1 MSKVSVIVPIYNA
14 GSRLSRCIKSI
25 LNQTFNDFELIL
37 VNDGSTDK
45 SLDICNRYRNQDNRI
60 KVIDKENE
68 GSFATRRR
76 GVQAANSMYIM
87 FVDADDWINKNTIE
101 ILYKE
106 SIDSNVDIT
115 VCNTYKV
122 VGNCTFIKKKNQSTY
137 FNDNKVFNKKE
148 IKNELIVA
156 YFHGHPFPPS
166 LCAKLYKKEL
176 LQNSG
181 KYLER
186 IIFFGEDLFYNLEMF
201 IKANRVKVINES
213 LYYYRIG
220 GFTSKYMPYL
230 FNHIVNGYQ
239 IQREVID
246 EYYLDTKQKEYNGI
260 SVMLLNTFKTC
271 LYNLFMSNLT
281 ETEMKS
287 LIKEYTSNNE
297 IVESTCNKGSINYF
311 SSDYLNAIKNKD
323 VNYLYELG
331 EAIYKKKRLKMI
343 LMNIISKVAL
353 G

>member
-1 MSKVSVIVPIYNA
+1 
-14 GSRLSRCIKSI
+14 
-25 LNQTFNDFELIL
+25 
-37 VNDGSTDK
+37 
-45 SLDICNRYRNQDNRI
+45 
-60 KVIDKENE
+60 
-68 GSFATRRR
+68 
-76 GVQAANSMYIM
+76 M

-122 VGNCTFIKKKNQSTY
+122 VGNGTLIKKKNQSTY

-201 IKANRVKVINES
+201 IKANRVKVTNES

-220 GFTSKYMPYL
+220 GWT
-230 FNHIVNGYQ
+230 
-239 IQREVID
+239 
-246 EYYLDTKQKEYNGI
+246 
-260 SVMLLNTFKTC
+260 
-271 LYNLFMSNLT
+271 
-281 ETEMKS
+281 
-287 LIKEYTSNNE
+287 
-297 IVESTCNKGSINYF
+297 
-311 SSDYLNAIKNKD
+311 
-323 VNYLYELG
+323 
-331 EAIYKKKRLKMI
+331 
-343 LMNIISKVAL
+343 
-353 G
+353 